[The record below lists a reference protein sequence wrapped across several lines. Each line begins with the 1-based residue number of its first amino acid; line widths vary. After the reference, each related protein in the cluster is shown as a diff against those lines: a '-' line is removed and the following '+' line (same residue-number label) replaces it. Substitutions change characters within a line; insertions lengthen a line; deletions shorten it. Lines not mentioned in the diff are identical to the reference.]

1 MYWSRTG
8 SPIEILIFLIQC
20 LAWTAGGWLWVT
32 HAFRLHP
39 SERLLAGLAVGLLM
53 FITLSNLLA
62 HFLLLPAA
70 LWGAAL
76 LVLLSG
82 IGLAWARRVRQP
94 GLPWLDKADL
104 RAWPRLAALL
114 GLTLLFTLIGRGL
127 AIFDED
133 VHLPLIS
140 VMAAGDIP
148 PHFYLDPSRWLA
160 YHYGL
165 HVFAAALVRLGGFFP
180 WSAWDL
186 SKALSI
192 ALTLTLAWSW
202 IMRQTRSRLAAWLS
216 ALLVVL
222 CGGARWVLL
231 LAPPSVLLW
240 ISNGI
245 QLTNTATGSGPDLFM
260 VLSRPWLI
268 EGSGPFPFP
277 FAYHNGIFVP
287 VVFALG
293 ASSAMLYFTV
303 ILLLILVNRRHLS
316 MAAIIPLSLIFASL
330 ALSGEHL
337 FVFLWAGLALAGLS
351 HVVLRHM
358 RSLHRQPID
367 GPALVPWAAI
377 LAVSAILSLIQGGF
391 LTEALRNLLAGL
403 KGTHTVVGTYNYF
416 TFVPR
421 WPPALD
427 TAHFGALSLLDPR
440 QLLALLAE
448 LGPALLLAPM
458 ATRVAWRG
466 LFRGRWL
473 AAGLGL
479 AALASFVIPLFFQYG
494 VERSGT
500 RLPATAL
507 WLWMLL
513 AIPPLWRALARKGG
527 LARKNGLA
535 RNTGLWPLL
544 AGLGYVTAS
553 FGGLVIFAVQL
564 MAIPYPQLT
573 YYINGKDAVLGQE
586 LWDRLPQNAQVYDV
600 IPFRSVALF
609 GRPARTNQDFYHSWP
624 DFLALAA
631 DPDPVSIRQA
641 GFSYVFVE
649 RKWWESLRPR
659 IQRRFEAPCVQ
670 RAAEYSPG
678 DGDFRWLLDIRACQ

>member
-8 SPIEILIFLIQC
+8 STIEIVLFLLQC
-20 LAWTAGGWLWVT
+20 LTWTIGGWLWVT
-32 HAFRLHP
+32 HAFQLR
-39 SERLLAGLAVGLLM
+39 STERLLAGLAAGLLM
-53 FITLSNLLA
+53 FITASNLLA

-70 LWGAAL
+70 FWAAAL

-82 IGLAWARRVRQP
+82 IGIGRSSRNRHP
-94 GLPWLDKADL
+94 GRLWLDRADL
-104 RAWPRLAALL
+104 RAWPQLAALL
-114 GLTLLFTLIGRGL
+114 SLTLLFTSIGRGL

-133 VHLPLIS
+133 VHIPLVS

-165 HVFAAALVRLGGFFP
+165 HVFAAALVRLAGFFP

-186 SKALSI
+186 SKALAI

-202 IMRQTRSRLAAWLS
+202 ILRQTRSLMAAYLG
-216 ALLVVL
+216 AGLVVL
-222 CGGARWVLL
+222 GGGARWLL
-231 LAPPSVLLW
+231 LVAPPSVLLW
-240 ISNGI
+240 ISNGV
-245 QLTNTATGSGPDLFM
+245 QLTNTAAGSGPDLFT

-277 FAYHNGIFVP
+277 FAYHSGIFVP

-293 ASSAMLYFTV
+293 SSGAMLYFTV
-303 ILLLILVNRRHLS
+303 ILMLLLVNRRHLS
-316 MAAIIPLSLIFASL
+316 TVSILPLSLVFSSL

-337 FVFLWAGLALAGLS
+337 FVFLWAGLALAGLF
-351 HVVLRHM
+351 HLIWRRAQRRAIDWTALIPWVVVL
-358 RSLHRQPID
+358 
-367 GPALVPWAAI
+367 AAS
-377 LAVSAILSLIQGGF
+377 AVLCVVQGGF
-391 LTEALRNLLAGL
+391 ITEAVRSLLGSL
-403 KGTHTVVGTYNYF
+403 QGINPQVGEYNYF
-416 TFVPR
+416 TFAPR

-440 QLLALLAE
+440 QFLVLLTE
-448 LGPALLLAPM
+448 LGPVLLLAPL
-458 ATRVAWRG
+458 ATWVAWRELRRQHG
-466 LFRGRWL
+466 L

-479 AALASFVIPLFFQYG
+479 AALASFVVPLFFQYG

-507 WLWMLL
+507 WLWLLL
-513 AIPPLWRALARKGG
+513 AIPPLWRALASKG
-527 LARKNGLA
+527 
-535 RNTGLWPLL
+535 PLRPVL
-544 AGLGYVTAS
+544 AGLGYFTAC

-564 MAIPYPQLT
+564 LAIPYPQLT
-573 YYINGKDAVLGQE
+573 YYIDARDAALGRE
-586 LWDRLPQNAQVYDV
+586 LWNRLPQNAQVYDV

-624 DFLALAA
+624 DYLALAA
-631 DPDPVSIRQA
+631 DPDPVTIRQA
-641 GFSYVFVE
+641 GFSYVYVE
-649 RKWWESLRPR
+649 RKWWEQLRPR
-659 IQRRFEAPCVQ
+659 VQRRFEAACVQ
-670 RAAEYSPG
+670 RAAEVNPG

>member
-8 SPIEILIFLIQC
+8 SIIEILVFLLQC

-32 HAFRLHP
+32 HAFRLRP
-39 SERLLAGLAVGLLM
+39 SERLLAGLAAGLLM
-53 FITLSNLLA
+53 FISVSNLLA
-62 HFLLLPAA
+62 HILLLPATY
-70 LWGAAL
+70 WSAAL

-82 IGLAWARRVRQP
+82 VGIGWAGRKRQA
-94 GLPWLDKADL
+94 GTLWLDKADL
-104 RAWPRLAALL
+104 RAWPQLAVLL

-133 VHLPLIS
+133 VHIPLVS

-165 HVFAAALVRLGGFFP
+165 HVFAAALVRLAGFFP

-186 SKALSI
+186 SKALAI

-202 IMRQTRSRLAAWLS
+202 ILRQTRSRLAACLG
-216 ALLVVL
+216 AVLVVL
-222 CGGARWVLL
+222 GGGARWLLL

-245 QLTNTATGSGPDLFM
+245 RLTNTAAGSGPDLLT

-293 ASSAMLYFTV
+293 SSGAMLYFTV
-303 ILLLILVNRRHLS
+303 ILMLLLVNRRQLS
-316 MAAIIPLSLIFASL
+316 AAAAIPSSLIFSSL

-337 FVFLWAGLALAGLS
+337 FVFLWAGLALAGLFYLA
-351 HVVLRHM
+351 LR
-358 RSLHRQPID
+358 RFRRQPID
-367 GPALVPWAAI
+367 RRALIPWAAI
-377 LAVSAILSLIQGGF
+377 LAASAILCVVQGGF
-391 LTEALRNLLAGL
+391 LTEAARNLLASL
-403 KGTHTVVGTYNYF
+403 QGTNIQVGEYSYF
-416 TFVPR
+416 TFAPR

-427 TAHFGALSLLDPR
+427 TAHFGALSLLDSR
-440 QLLALLAE
+440 QLLVLLTE
-448 LGPALLLAPM
+448 LGPALLLAPLGTW
-458 ATRVAWRG
+458 AAWRG
-466 LFRGRWL
+466 LRRQQWL
-473 AAGLGL
+473 AAGLGV
-479 AALASFVIPLFFQYG
+479 AAFASFLVPLFFQYG

-500 RLPATAL
+500 RLPAAAL
-507 WLWMLL
+507 WLWLLL
-513 AIPPLWRALARKGG
+513 AIPPLWRVLARWGDFRRLLASLGYFTACFGG
-527 LARKNGLA
+527 LA
-535 RNTGLWPLL
+535 
-544 AGLGYVTAS
+544 
-553 FGGLVIFAVQL
+553 IFAVQL
-564 MAIPYPQLT
+564 LAIPSPQLT
-573 YYINGKDAVLGQE
+573 YYIDARDAALGQE
-586 LWDRLPQNAQVYDV
+586 LWNRLPQNAQVYDV

-609 GRPARTNQDFYHSWP
+609 GRAARTNQDFYHSWP

-631 DPDPVSIRQA
+631 DPDPATIRQA

-649 RKWWESLRPR
+649 RKWWEQLRPR
-659 IQRRFEAPCVQ
+659 VQRRFEAACVQ
-670 RAAEYSPG
+670 RAAEYNPGDGRG